1 MCGIVGV
8 ADFAGR
14 PVSRTLLEQ
23 SATLVQHRGPDGQ
36 GVWEEHQGDTHV
48 GFGHQRLAVLD
59 LRSCASQP
67 MHNSGCVSQGTA
79 SPLALVFNGEIYNFQ
94 ELRRDLLARGHRFI
108 SDTDS
113 EVLLHLYE
121 ESGPDMLEQLRGMFA
136 FAIWDARSRQL
147 FCARDRV
154 GKKPFYFNY
163 SAGRFCFASEPRAL
177 FVDPTVQID
186 VDAEA
191 VRAYLALGYV
201 PSGKSAFSGLQR
213 LLPGHSLVVNK
224 LGVKQQR
231 YWCLKYEPK
240 RELSKL
246 DALEELR
253 ERLEECVRLR
263 LESDV
268 PLGAFLSGGMDSSVI
283 VALLTKFGAKTKTF
297 SIGFEDTSYNELP
310 YARLVAD
317 RCGTDHHEFMVRPEL
332 LGIAPK
338 LAWHYGE
345 PYADSSAIP
354 TYELARL
361 ASDHIT
367 VALNGDGGDETFAG
381 YRRYRAHW
389 AKDSYDQLP
398 QGLREALRDGLQRFP
413 AATRSRGLL
422 YDLQRFFGASDGSRQ
437 TQYVSWF
444 GFFGGRR
451 ADLNSAFAEA
461 TDREALTELE
471 DAFVSTDSLHPV
483 DAAMRADVSLYLPD
497 DLLVKVDIATMAH
510 GLEARSPLLDHT
522 LMEFV
527 ARLPVE
533 FKLNFFQGKTLLR
546 RVAKG
551 LIPDDILRRKKAG
564 FGVPLDQW
572 FRGEFG
578 NSAREI
584 LLASNAHVQEYV
596 DAVTIRRL
604 FDEHCELRAAHGH
617 RLWALYMLEQ
627 WKTVCSVRP
636 TVTNSNQ
643 VAVSRVL
650 DRRGL

>member
-1 MCGIVGV
+1 
-8 ADFAGR
+8 
-14 PVSRTLLEQ
+14 
-23 SATLVQHRGPDGQ
+23 
-36 GVWEEHQGDTHV
+36 
-48 GFGHQRLAVLD
+48 
-59 LRSCASQP
+59 
-67 MHNSGCVSQGTA
+67 
-79 SPLALVFNGEIYNFQ
+79 
-94 ELRRDLLARGHRFI
+94 
-108 SDTDS
+108 
-113 EVLLHLYE
+113 
-121 ESGPDMLEQLRGMFA
+121 
-136 FAIWDARSRQL
+136 
-147 FCARDRV
+147 
-154 GKKPFYFNY
+154 
-163 SAGRFCFASEPRAL
+163 
-177 FVDPTVQID
+177 
-186 VDAEA
+186 
-191 VRAYLALGYV
+191 
-201 PSGKSAFSGLQR
+201 
-213 LLPGHSLVVNK
+213 
-224 LGVKQQR
+224 
-231 YWCLKYEPK
+231 
-240 RELSKL
+240 L

-268 PLGAFLSGGMDSSVI
+268 PLGAFLSGGTDSSLI
-283 VALLTKFGAKTKTF
+283 VALLTKLGVKTKTF

-317 RCGTDHHEFMVRPEL
+317 RYDTDHHEFMVRPEL
-332 LGIAPK
+332 LGIAPN

-381 YRRYRAHW
+381 YRRYRAQW
-389 AKDSYDQLP
+389 AKHSYDQLP
-398 QGLREALRDGLQRFP
+398 KAFRETVGGGFKLLP

-422 YDLQRFFGASDGSRQ
+422 YDFERFFGKSDELRQ
-437 TQYVSWF
+437 TQYASWF
-444 GFFGGRR
+444 GFFGDRR
-451 ADLNSAFAEA
+451 ADLNPAFAEA
-461 TDREALTELE
+461 TDREALAELE
-471 DAFVSTDSLHPV
+471 DAFSSGGSLHPV

-551 LIPDDILRRKKAG
+551 LIPDDILRRKKTG

-596 DAVTIRRL
+596 DAVTIKRL

-636 TVTNSNQ
+636 TVANFKQRTGSN
-643 VAVSRVL
+643 VL
-650 DRRGL
+650 DRDGF